1 MAQPTN
7 HPTENTLRKLPG
19 DVVTYVVSFLK
30 LEALCALHTSG
41 QKNGCPDDAWR
52 VRIPQNTLFAL
63 KQPKPFTTFRNRW
76 TEWAGARRSDLVV
89 LPGRFRFQGTVEDR
103 KGLCRSTGRMDFS
116 AKLVCV
122 GAVAHT
128 RVSSGA
134 KLEGRGYGH
143 LCANILPENGKR
155 GWALAWKEK
164 VDEAAGYYSYVGSV
178 RTLSDGSLIWSGS
191 FSWFGRL
198 QGAFRFVLSRD
209 DGTDEATIHRVWAG
223 RSAARILVGPAP
235 RPPLELLRPPLQ
247 INPAARQFV
256 RRLVDLPPGAL

>member
-1 MAQPTN
+1 MTQPVTT
-7 HPTENTLRKLPG
+7 PTENTLRKLPG

-41 QKNGCPDDAWR
+41 QKNGCPDEAWR

-164 VDEAAGYYSYVGSV
+164 VDDAAGYYSYVGSV
-178 RTLSDGSLIWSGS
+178 RTLSDGSLVWSGS
-191 FSWFGRL
+191 FSWFGPRAVWKSTSEL
-198 QGAFRFVLSRD
+198 GCLEFSRHRADAATEKISRGAP
-209 DGTDEATIHRVWAG
+209 EI
-223 RSAARILVGPAP
+223 
-235 RPPLELLRPPLQ
+235 
-247 INPAARQFV
+247 
-256 RRLVDLPPGAL
+256 

>member
-1 MAQPTN
+1 MAQPVTT
-7 HPTENTLRKLPG
+7 PTENTLRKLPG

-30 LEALCALHTSG
+30 LESLCALHTTG
-41 QKNGCPDDAWR
+41 QKNGCPDEAWR
-52 VRIPQNTLFAL
+52 QRIPQNTLFAL
-63 KQPKPFTTFRNRW
+63 KQPKHFTTFRSRW
-76 TEWAGARRSDLVV
+76 AEWAGAQRSDLVV
-89 LPGRFRFQGTVEDR
+89 LPGRFCFQGTVEDR
-103 KGLCRSTGRMDFS
+103 KGLCRSMGRMDFS

-164 VDEAAGYYSYVGSV
+164 VDDAAGYYSYVGSV
-178 RTLSDGSLIWSGS
+178 RTLSDGSLVWAGS

-209 DGTDEATIHRVWAG
+209 DGTDEARYRAKTKIHAIDASL
-223 RSAARILVGPAP
+223 RS
-235 RPPLELLRPPLQ
+235 LLT
-247 INPAARQFV
+247 
-256 RRLVDLPPGAL
+256 G

>member
-1 MAQPTN
+1 MAQPTS
-7 HPTENTLRKLPG
+7 PTENTLAVSLPG
-19 DVVTYVVSFLK
+19 DVVSHVVSFLK
-30 LEALCALHTSG
+30 LETLCALYTTG
-41 QKNGCPDDAWR
+41 QKNGCPDEAWR

-76 TEWAGARRSDLVV
+76 SEWAGARRSDLVV

-103 KGLCRSTGRMDFS
+103 KGVCRSTGRMDFS

-155 GWALAWKEK
+155 GL
-164 VDEAAGYYSYVGSV
+164 
-178 RTLSDGSLIWSGS
+178 SLIHISEPTNY
-191 FSWFGRL
+191 
-198 QGAFRFVLSRD
+198 AASRMPS
-209 DGTDEATIHRVWAG
+209 
-223 RSAARILVGPAP
+223 SA
-235 RPPLELLRPPLQ
+235 
-247 INPAARQFV
+247 
-256 RRLVDLPPGAL
+256 